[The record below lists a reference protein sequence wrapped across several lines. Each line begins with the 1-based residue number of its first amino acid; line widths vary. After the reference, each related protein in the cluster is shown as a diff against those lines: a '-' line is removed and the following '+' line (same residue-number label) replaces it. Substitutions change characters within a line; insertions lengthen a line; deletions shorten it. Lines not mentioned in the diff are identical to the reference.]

1 MNQRARTEAWK
12 RYEAGRDYNC
22 RLNPNQYNLVE
33 TNTEFFTGNQWL
45 NLPDTRAMRAL
56 PKPTFN
62 ILKRVAGLFI
72 ASLTASA
79 VRVRVE
85 PLRGVPDS
93 DAAAE
98 IADAELSNLLEK
110 FHFEYRI
117 RDALFDGAQTG
128 DYCAHFWFDPDAKPY
143 RGNGAFRDYRGEIRM
158 ELVDGINVMFGN
170 PAERDVEK
178 QPYILLVGRDSVEN
192 LRREAERR
200 RKASPARAS
209 DTLTYADAADIP
221 VIRPGDAPV
230 IRSTDAPVI
239 RPDDETRDFPGVGGK
254 IELSGDGDGKALYV
268 LMYSKVER
276 LTEVPGPD
284 GTPVTRR
291 ETTVYVTKATRDAVI
306 YENIDTGLSV
316 YPVAWGNW
324 EKQRNQYH
332 GRALVT
338 GLIPNQIFI
347 NTLFA
352 TAMRHIQL
360 MAFPRT
366 VYNADLISAWTNEV
380 GQAIGIRG
388 LQPGQDVMS
397 VARTLPASEMSAQ
410 IFTLI
415 DKAMSYTKECLGV
428 ADVQL
433 GNAKP
438 ENTSA
443 LMLLQTNAEIPLEN
457 IRAGLHEWIE
467 NIGRILLEMMGA
479 YYGKRPVVTR
489 DGNLTEYDFRTFK
502 DLWLNLRVDVG
513 AAATFSEIALTNTLD
528 QLRRDGLLNAVQ
540 YLERVPERL
549 FPRKAELLD
558 ELRRKESDRETQVVT
573 AQSAPD
579 FAQAV
584 TSQSTLNLTQSVT
597 TQAVTDGATP

>member
-1 MNQRARTEAWK
+1 MNPRARSEAWR

-22 RLNPNQYNLVE
+22 RLNPSQYNLVE
-33 TNTEFFTGNQWL
+33 TNTEFFIGNQWL
-45 NLPDTRAMRAL
+45 HLPDTPAMRAL

-72 ASLTASA
+72 ASLTSSA

-85 PLRGVPDS
+85 PLRDVPES
-93 DAAAE
+93 GGASE
-98 IADAELSNLLEK
+98 IADAEIANLLEK

-117 RDALFDGAQTG
+117 RDALFDGAQSG
-128 DYCAHFWFDPDAKPY
+128 DYCAHFWFDPAAKPY
-143 RGNGAFRDYRGEIRM
+143 RGNGAFKDYRGEIRM

-170 PAERDVEK
+170 PNERDAER

-192 LRREAERR
+192 LRREAERYR
-200 RKASPARAS
+200 NAPDGVSADGIHGADGIGGAALYAES
-209 DTLTYADAADIP
+209 GDMSVTLSGEESGDMP
-221 VIRPGDAPV
+221 VIL
-230 IRSTDAPVI
+230 
-239 RPDDETRDFPGVGGK
+239 PDNETADFPGIGGK
-254 IELSGDGDGKALYV
+254 LELSGDNDGKALYV
-268 LMYSKVER
+268 LMYYKGER
-276 LTEVPGPD
+276 LTEIPGPD
-284 GTPVTRR
+284 GNPVTRR

-306 YENIDTGLSV
+306 YEGIDTGLSV

-366 VYNADLISAWTNEV
+366 VYNADLISSWTNEV

-457 IRAGLHEWIE
+457 IRAGLHEWME
-467 NIGRILLEMMGA
+467 NIGRILLDMMGT
-479 YYGKRPVVTR
+479 YYGKRPVVAR
-489 DGNLTEYDFRTFK
+489 DGSMTEYDFRAFK
-502 DLWLNLRVDVG
+502 DLWLNVRVDVG
-513 AAATFSEIALTNTLD
+513 AAATFSEIALTN
-528 QLRRDGLLNAVQ
+528 
-540 YLERVPERL
+540 
-549 FPRKAELLD
+549 
-558 ELRRKESDRETQVVT
+558 S
-573 AQSAPD
+573 
-579 FAQAV
+579 
-584 TSQSTLNLTQSVT
+584 
-597 TQAVTDGATP
+597 GATGF